1 MYVKH
6 FCSAWIWSVR
16 SPCLWLPICANRIC
30 NNCQINYN
38 INGFHLYIHTFYV
51 YFIRTYEYICVCIY
65 MLICVYVCASVKNL
79 KKKKKNLPG
88 QKISFQKIL
97 RSFCIER

>member
-30 NNCQINYN
+30 NNCQISYN
-38 INGFHLYIHTFYV
+38 INGFHLYIHTHFMCTSYGHMNIYV
-51 YFIRTYEYICVCIY
+51 RVYIYAYMCIC
-65 MLICVYVCASVKNL
+65 MC
-79 KKKKKNLPG
+79 
-88 QKISFQKIL
+88 
-97 RSFCIER
+97 FC